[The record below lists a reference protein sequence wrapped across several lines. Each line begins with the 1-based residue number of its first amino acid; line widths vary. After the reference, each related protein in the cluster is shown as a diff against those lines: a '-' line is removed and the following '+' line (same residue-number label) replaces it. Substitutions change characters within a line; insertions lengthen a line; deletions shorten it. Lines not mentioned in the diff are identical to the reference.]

1 MLFDLMNY
9 GLITAWRPSWDKDVG
24 LPLIFNQKSI
34 KEDGSF
40 YPPFGNPSK
49 SSHLLQ
55 IKILQKSSRTK
66 I

>member
-9 GLITAWRPSWDKDVG
+9 GLITAWRASWGKDVG

-40 YPPFGNPSK
+40 YPSFGNPLPNNV
-49 SSHLLQ
+49 HV
-55 IKILQKSSRTK
+55 
-66 I
+66 